1 GRVESP
7 LQTRYRGYD
16 VYKAGFWTQG
26 PVLLQTLNM
35 LSGFDLKSMGLGS
48 ADTIHTVTEAMK
60 LAFDDR
66 DVFYGDPDF
75 SPVPAAGLLSMD
87 YAASR
92 RALIDPKVASKSHRP
107 GFPDSSA
114 GASRPAGGAPAA
126 ALGPHGDSGPTGD
139 TTAVNAADASGNLFS

>member
-1 GRVESP
+1 
-7 LQTRYRGYD
+7 
-16 VYKAGFWTQG
+16 
-26 PVLLQTLNM
+26 LNI
-35 LSGFDLKSMGLGS
+35 LSGYDLKSMGLGS

-75 SPVPAAGLLSMD
+75 SKIPSAGLLSME

-92 RALIDPKVASKSHRP
+92 RALIDPKAASKTHRP
-107 GFPDSSA
+107 GTPDAGA

-126 ALGPHGDSGPTGD
+126 SLGPHGESLPTGD
-139 TTAVNAADASGNLFS
+139 TTAVNAADASGNLFSAVVSGAWILDGAFIAGDTGVPLSQRMQQF